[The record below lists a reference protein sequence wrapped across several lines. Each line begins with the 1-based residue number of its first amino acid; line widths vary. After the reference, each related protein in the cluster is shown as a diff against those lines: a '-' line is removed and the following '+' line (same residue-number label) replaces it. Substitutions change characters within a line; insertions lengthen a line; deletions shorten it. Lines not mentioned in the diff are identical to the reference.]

1 MLMEGDEDG
10 DGVLTTKEFKNY
22 ILRNVVD
29 DESLLSGAD
38 LDHLLKLLDLDS
50 DGIIDPEEFIAFAV
64 ATALRNRPK
73 VSGLGSYKMR
83 LAGK

>member
-1 MLMEGDEDG
+1 MEGDEDG

-50 DGIIDPEEFIAFAV
+50 DGIIDPEEFMLLMQYSGKFMK
-64 ATALRNRPK
+64 ALNEQNK
-73 VSGLGSYKMR
+73 AKN
-83 LAGK
+83 